1 MLLLI
6 FVFLL
11 VLLHLDTVL
20 LLELLEP
27 QRVGHQSL
35 ISSLFLLFDSEQ
47 RILSDFGGSISYSI
61 CKLRGNK
68 GLV

>member
-11 VLLHLDTVL
+11 VLHLDTVL